1 MSMTALVPHLDTRSA
16 LFLDFDGTLVDIAP
30 APDRVVVEPGLVAAL
45 GRLAACMGGALG
57 IVSGRPIAEVD
68 RWLSPLVLPVAG
80 IHGAERRAAD
90 GRVRR
95 IALGALDEV
104 AAAAER
110 VAARHP
116 GIRVERKG
124 VAVALH
130 YRLAPEHE
138 AQCLAAMADAVARDP
153 GLHLMRG
160 KMVVEVLP
168 NGVSKGHAIDA
179 FLAEP
184 PFAGRRPVF
193 LGDDVTD
200 EHGFAAVQ
208 RLGGQAVKIGAG
220 DTVAALRL
228 ASPEHV
234 RRWLHDACLVLCKG
248 KNNHV
253 APA

>member
-1 MSMTALVPHLDTRSA
+1 MFMTALVPRLDSASA

-30 APDRVVVEPGLVAAL
+30 APDRVVVEPGLVASL
-45 GRLAACMGGALG
+45 GSLARCMGGALG

-68 RWLSPLVLPVAG
+68 RWLAPLQLPVAG
-80 IHGAERRAAD
+80 IHGAERRSAD
-90 GRVRR
+90 GAVRR
-95 IALGALDEV
+95 IALSGLDAV
-104 AAAAER
+104 AEAAER
-110 VAARHP
+110 VATLHP
-116 GIRVERKG
+116 GLRVERKG

-130 YRLAPEHE
+130 YRLAPQHE
-138 AQCLAAMADAVARDP
+138 ADCLAAMADAVSRDP

-208 RLGGQAVKIGAG
+208 RLGGEAVKVGPG
-220 DTVAALRL
+220 DTIAALRL
-228 ASPEHV
+228 GSPDNV
-234 RRWLHDACLVLCKG
+234 RRWLHDACHLLCKG
-248 KNNHV
+248 NNHHV
-253 APA
+253 ASA

>member
-30 APDRVVVEPGLVAAL
+30 APDRVVVEPGLVDAL
-45 GRLAACMGGALG
+45 GSLAHCMGGALG

-68 RWLSPLVLPVAG
+68 RWLHPLVLPVAG
-80 IHGAERRAAD
+80 IHGAERRRAD
-90 GRVRR
+90 GSLER
-95 IALGALDEV
+95 IALAGLGEV

-110 VAARHP
+110 VAAQHP
-116 GIRVERKG
+116 GLRVERKG

-130 YRLAPEHE
+130 YRLAPEQE
-138 AQCLAAMADAVARDP
+138 AQCLAAMADAVSRDP
-153 GLHLMRG
+153 SLHLMRG

-208 RLGGQAVKIGAG
+208 RLGGQAVKVGPG
-220 DTVAALRL
+220 ETVAALRL
-228 ASPEHV
+228 
-234 RRWLHDACLVLCKG
+234 G
-248 KNNHV
+248 
-253 APA
+253 APDNV